1 MSSSK
6 AGSNAFSA
14 DELNTLSLWDA
25 PDVSNGKSED
35 VEIEDTSSVILTVDD
50 IEAMQKQAYQE
61 AFVKGEKI
69 GREEGKK
76 EGIKQGYEESKHL
89 VEAQVEKFIGLL
101 KSLSEPFNQMDEEVE
116 SSIVHLSLL
125 IAKQVIKRELKL
137 NPEHIINVVKG
148 GLKVLPVANKKVSIT
163 LHPDDAA
170 ILKESFPKDE
180 KIDDW
185 HFIEDSSITPGGCLL
200 STNVSQIDQTV
211 EQRISEIITQ
221 VLDKDITEEAE

>member
-6 AGSNAFSA
+6 VGSTAFSA
-14 DELNTLSLWDA
+14 DELSTLSLWDA

-35 VEIEDTSSVILTVDD
+35 VELEDTSAVVLTVDD
-50 IEAMQKQAYQE
+50 IETMQKQAYQE
-61 AFVKGEKI
+61 AFVKGEKV

-125 IAKQVIKRELKL
+125 IAKQVIKRELKQ
-137 NPEHIINVVKG
+137 NPEHIITVVKEA
-148 GLKVLPVANKKVSIT
+148 LKVLPVANKKVSIT

-170 ILKESFPKDE
+170 LLKEGFPKDE
-180 KIDDW
+180 KIEDW
-185 HFIEDSSITPGGCLL
+185 RFIEDAAITPGGCLIN
-200 STNVSQIDQTV
+200 TNVSQIDQTI
-211 EQRISEIITQ
+211 EQRISEIITR
-221 VLDKDITEEAE
+221 VLDEDIAEDAE

>member
-6 AGSNAFSA
+6 ASSPAFSA
-14 DELNTLSLWDA
+14 DELSTLSLWDA

-35 VEIEDTSSVILTVDD
+35 VELEDTSSVVLTVDD
-50 IEAMQKQAYQE
+50 IEAMQQQAYQE

-89 VEAQVEKFIGLL
+89 VEAQVEKFMGLL
-101 KSLSEPFNQMDEEVE
+101 KSLSEPFNQIDEEVE

-125 IAKQVIKRELKL
+125 IAKQVIKRELKQ
-137 NPEHIINVVKG
+137 NPEQIINVVKEA
-148 GLKVLPVANKKVSIT
+148 LKVLPIANKKVSIT
-163 LHPDDAA
+163 LHPEDAV

-180 KIDDW
+180 KIEDW
-185 HFIEDSSITPGGCLL
+185 RFIEDASITQGGCLL

-211 EQRISEIITQ
+211 EQRISEIITR
-221 VLDKDITEEAE
+221 VLDTDVAEEAE

>member
-6 AGSNAFSA
+6 TGSSAFSA
-14 DELNTLSLWDA
+14 DELSTLSLWDA

-35 VEIEDTSSVILTVDD
+35 VELEDTSAVVLTVDD
-50 IEAMQKQAYQE
+50 IEAMQQQAYQE
-61 AFVKGEKI
+61 AFVKGEKV

-89 VEAQVEKFIGLL
+89 LEAQVEKFIGLL

-116 SSIVHLSLL
+116 TSIVHLSLL
-125 IAKQVIKRELKL
+125 IAKQVIKRELKQ
-137 NPEHIINVVKG
+137 NPEQIINVVKEA
-148 GLKVLPVANKKVSIT
+148 LKVLPVANKKVSCT
-163 LHPDDAA
+163 LHPDDTA
-170 ILKESFPKDE
+170 ILKKSFPKDE
-180 KIDDW
+180 KIEDW
-185 HFIEDSSITPGGCLL
+185 RFIEDASITPGGCLL

-221 VLDKDITEEAE
+221 VLDKDIAEDVE